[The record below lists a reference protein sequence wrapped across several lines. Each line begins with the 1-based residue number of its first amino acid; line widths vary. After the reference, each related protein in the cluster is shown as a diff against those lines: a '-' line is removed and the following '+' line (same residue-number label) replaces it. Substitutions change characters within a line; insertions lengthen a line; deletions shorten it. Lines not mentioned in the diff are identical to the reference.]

1 MDDLY
6 LRQEILDELEFDP
19 SLDAASIA
27 VAVQNGIVT
36 LAGAVGSYAEKVAAR
51 EAVLRVKGV
60 RGVAQEIK
68 VVYPEDKKTGDDEIA
83 RRAINIIDWDTS
95 IPSGKVQVTIQN
107 GWLTL
112 TGDVMW
118 QYQKSAAE
126 AAVRKLSGL
135 TGISNQITVQPGVS
149 AADIK
154 TRIEEALKRN
164 AAVEANSIHVQVIG
178 GAVTLEGKVNA
189 WSERGVAEHAAWSA
203 PGVQSVVDHL
213 LIA

>member
-1 MDDLY
+1 MTDKEIQQAV
-6 LRQEILDELEFDP
+6 LRELDYEPQVRSTEIG
-19 SLDAASIA
+19 
-27 VAVQNGIVT
+27 VAVKDGIVT
-36 LAGAVGSYAEKVAAR
+36 LAGTVGSYSEKVAAK
-51 EAVLRVKGV
+51 EAALRVKGV
-60 RGVAQEIK
+60 RGIAQEIK

-95 IPSGKVQVTIQN
+95 IPSGKVRVTVQN

-126 AAVRKLSGL
+126 MAVRKLSGV
-135 TGISNQITVQPGVS
+135 TGITNQITVQPGVS

-164 AAVEANSIHVQVIG
+164 AAIEANAIRVQVTG
-178 GAVTLEGKVNA
+178 GAVTLEGKVHA